1 MEEQWKQGSK
11 VSIVEEILHTRVPAE
26 IQQFLDV
33 KGLTAE
39 VILLANEDI
48 KKFPGTNR
56 DSITIN
62 TARTK
67 ATIAS
72 VFHRESERTTDTL
85 AKKAFANMFSMI
97 CKDMVHD
104 MHEVAEVKR

>member
-1 MEEQWKQGSK
+1 MGEQLKQGRDVSAAEQVLQNK
-11 VSIVEEILHTRVPAE
+11 VPKE
-26 IQQFLDV
+26 IQQFLDNT
-33 KGLTAE
+33 GLTGE

-48 KKFPGTNR
+48 KKFPGVNR
-56 DSITIN
+56 DIIN

-85 AKKAFANMFSMI
+85 AKKAFANMFRET

-104 MHEVAEVKR
+104 MHEAADVKK